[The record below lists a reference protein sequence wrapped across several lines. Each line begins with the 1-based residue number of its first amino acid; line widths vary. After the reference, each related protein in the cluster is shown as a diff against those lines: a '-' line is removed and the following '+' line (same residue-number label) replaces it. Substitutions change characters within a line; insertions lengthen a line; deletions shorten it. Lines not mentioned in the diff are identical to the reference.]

1 MKRFLLATLLG
12 ICLLLPT
19 ASQAQIDQRCW
30 TKDRCLSKRT
40 ELDISDSLTQT
51 QINEG
56 FIQDDSTIAAC
67 GGKQWN
73 KKDVGF
79 CLPAGLSTT
88 KISFG
93 GETKFSNIGVFIKY
107 MYRYT
112 IWVAGILAAAMI
124 VVAGFQWAAS
134 GGNSD
139 SISSAK
145 KRIAGAVAGLVL
157 LSLSYTVLNTINPY
171 LVNFRLPQVWL
182 INGQGMAPFCSS
194 LADDDGVELLGN
206 VDEQK
211 FSDAQKSEKFKTG
224 TFALKPKQSECG
236 KEYLFSSGGGQTC
249 KGTACAAG
257 NVCMRDV
264 NAKSEA
270 CIPGLV
276 GGRIYNTSLGGSAI
290 ATADSFIA
298 DVIAGAGSAVTG
310 INFYEFPWVPETSI
324 MGSDFIGLTATC
336 SNGQTFKVDGSSHTL
351 SVNQSELTEAYTI
364 NGVSEANLQSAI
376 DKCGGAN
383 FFRGFAI
390 FTILNSPNNIF
401 NDEAHILGRT
411 ADGQAKDLG
420 DLDTAITTFYNYDIA
435 SKIARDI
442 DPMYY
447 MTKEQI
453 LQGINLNINIADIC
467 AVYGEEQARK
477 KCYGKFGYK

>member
-1 MKRFLLATLLG
+1 MKRFLLATILG

-19 ASQAQIDQRCW
+19 ASNAQIDQRCW
-30 TKDRCLSKRT
+30 VKDRCISKRT
-40 ELDISDSLTQT
+40 ELAIDTLTQT

-56 FIQDDSTIAAC
+56 FVQDDSTIAAC

-93 GETKFSNIGVFIKY
+93 GETKFSDIGVFIKY

-124 VVAGFQWAAS
+124 VVAGFEWAAS

-145 KRIAGAVAGLVL
+145 KRIAGATAGLIL
-157 LSLSYTVLNTINPY
+157 LVLSYTVLNTINPY

-182 INGQGMAPFCSS
+182 INGQGMAPYCSS
-194 LADDDGVELLGN
+194 LDESDGVELLG
-206 VDEQK
+206 DQGQK
-211 FSDAQKSEKFKTG
+211 FSDAQKTEKFKTG
-224 TFALKPKQSECG
+224 SFELKPKQSECG
-236 KEYLFSSGGGQTC
+236 KEYLFSSGGGQSC

-257 NVCMRDV
+257 NVCIRDA
-264 NAKSEA
+264 NDKNEA
-270 CIPGLV
+270 CKTGLV
-276 GGRIYNTSLGGSAI
+276 GGRIYNTSLGSSAL
-290 ATADSFIA
+290 ANANSFWA
-298 DVIAGAGSAVTG
+298 DVLGGVGSAVTG
-310 INFYEFPWVPETSI
+310 INFYEFPWVPETSPW
-324 MGSDFIGLTATC
+324 DTNFIGLTATC
-336 SNGQTFKVDGSSHTL
+336 TNGNTSKVDGSSHTL
-351 SVNQSELTEAYTI
+351 SVNQADLVEAYTI
-364 NGVSEANLQSAI
+364 VGISEANLQNAI
-376 DKCGGAN
+376 DKCGGQE

-390 FTILNSPNNIF
+390 FAIFNSPNNAF

-420 DLDTAITTFYNYDIA
+420 DLDTAITKYYNYDIA
-435 SKIARDI
+435 SKIARNI
-442 DPMYY
+442 EPTYY
-447 MTKEQI
+447 MTKEQVM
-453 LQGINLNINIADIC
+453 QGTPININLADVC
-467 AVYGEEQARK
+467 AVYSNENYRK